1 MEIIAFL
8 RQIARLAGAR
18 AHSERGATAVEYGL
32 MLALVA
38 AVIVAS
44 VVFLGAS
51 TKGSFTCIGNA
62 LPKGTLA
69 AGC

>member
-1 MEIIAFL
+1 MEILRFL
-8 RQIARLAGAR
+8 QQIARLAGAR

-32 MLALVA
+32 MIALIA
-38 AVIVAS
+38 AVIITS

-51 TKGSFTCIGNA
+51 TKGTFTCVGNA